1 MDNTEKKPE
10 MPQLVRLNFHDSK
23 VPEFKEVRG
32 KDWILFGEDNMYPD
46 YLIGLYNKSSKHGAI
61 INSKAKYIFGQGLKS
76 RSNSAAKSPVVNRS
90 GETLDFIMKKGV
102 KDGEIHGGFKLI
114 IIWSAEGGIADIFHY
129 DFKHFRK
136 AKDGGYYW
144 KKDWKDSKEKPVYYK
159 AFNDKERVG
168 AQVFAYNEYRPGTD
182 VYPLPEYLPCNN
194 YIETDIEISKYNLS
208 CIKNGMMPSKFIQM
222 YTGAAE
228 PTTEIKKDLERRWK
242 DKFTGSENGGSIIIA
257 WAKSKEQS
265 IDITDLSNTES
276 DKLFDNL
283 NKTCQQEIITGHQ
296 IVSPMLFGI
305 KTEGQLGGTNE
316 LKTAYSIFI
325 NTYAKPKQQ
334 DYEEIVNYFGG
345 IAKWGNDFQFE
356 QLDPVDVVI
365 SIDAVADKL
374 PNDYILDKVGVP
386 KEYRAPIEVGANQKI
401 IDALSSLSPLVATK
415 VLDNLTNNETRGL
428 INLAPVEGGDIIP
441 DPLGQAQ
448 GGLPAAASGEMS
460 DPVNENIKNLTA
472 KQHQQL
478 MRIIRQYTKG
488 QLTLDQAKLLIK
500 TGLGLGD
507 TEINILL
514 GIEENPPVKFSK
526 EYTDDEILEMF
537 AACGQLRQE
546 YFVIHGKKVSFE
558 SDDEALDDELN
569 FYEQAF
575 KKINVSS
582 VESQILDLIRKDPKI
597 TPEIIAKALKLNP
610 EYITA
615 KIATLTKDGLIESN
629 EVRTGEDVQIER
641 KVTKP
646 AKDIIPTK
654 GDTPNTEILIKYSYE
669 GPMDSRNRPFCRK
682 LMEMDKLYS
691 RYEIEQIS
699 QRLGYSV
706 FDRRGGFWRHKDGT
720 ITPYC
725 RHFFKSNIV
734 VKKGGTAR

>member
-365 SIDAVADKL
+365 SIDSVVSML
-374 PNDYILDKVGVP
+374 PKEFIYDKVGVP
-386 KEYRAPIEVGANQKI
+386 KEYRTPEI
-401 IDALSSLSPLVATK
+401 SPDGTL
-415 VLDNLTNNETRGL
+415 N
-428 INLAPVEGGDIIP
+428 
-441 DPLGQAQ
+441 
-448 GGLPAAASGEMS
+448 S
-460 DPVNENIKNLTA
+460 DTPVNEHIKNLSGR
-472 KQHQQL
+472 QQQQIE
-478 MRIIRQYTKG
+478 R
-488 QLTLDQAKLLIK
+488 LIK
-500 TGLGLGD
+500 KYSTGKLSKEQASVLLKTGYGLTD
-507 TEINILL
+507 DVINTLL
-514 GIEENPPVKFSK
+514 SVPVQFSK

-537 AACGQLRQE
+537 AACGQSRQE

-597 TPEIIAKALKLNP
+597 TPDIIAKALKLNP

-720 ITPYC
+720 TTPYC
-725 RHFFKSNIV
+725 RHSWKSNIV
-734 VKKGGTAR
+734 VKKGGNAI